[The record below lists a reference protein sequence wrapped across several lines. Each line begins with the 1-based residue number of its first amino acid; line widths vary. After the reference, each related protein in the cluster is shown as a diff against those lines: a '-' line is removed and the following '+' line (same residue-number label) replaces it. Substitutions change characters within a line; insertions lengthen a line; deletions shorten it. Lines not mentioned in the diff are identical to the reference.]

1 MPSVKYKNGSGW
13 FSVTNSGLKATET
26 TYGVAKIA
34 TLAQVE
40 AGSSDDTFVTPAK
53 VKNIFYERNHEI
65 LHYDWIGTLAEY
77 NQQTQAG
84 VIDPN
89 WICFITDDE
98 ITENLEWG
106 NITGQ
111 ITLQTDLIDY
121 INAHTIQLPSQS
133 GNNGK
138 VLTTNGSTTS
148 WQSAKPEIIYWD

>member
-13 FSVTNSGLKATET
+13 FSVTNTGLKATET
-26 TYGVAKIA
+26 TYGVAKVA

-77 NQQTQAG
+77 NQQYEGGT
-84 VIDPN
+84 IDPN

-111 ITLQTDLIDY
+111 IILQTDLIDY
-121 INAHTIQLPSQS
+121 INNHTAQFPTQA
-133 GNNGK
+133 GNVGK
-138 VLTTNGSTTS
+138 FLKTNGSTVS
-148 WQSAKPEIIYWD
+148 WDNPKPEIIYWD

>member
-13 FSVTNSGLKATET
+13 FSVTNTGLKATET

-40 AGSSDDTFVTPAK
+40 AGTSDDTIITPLK
-53 VKNIFYERNHEI
+53 VRSLFYEKNHGL

-77 NQQTQAG
+77 NQQYEGG

-89 WICFITDDE
+89 WICYITDDE

-111 ITLQTDLIDY
+111 ISAQTDLIDY
-121 INAHTIQLPSQS
+121 INNHTVQFPTQA
-133 GNNGK
+133 GNAGK
-138 VLTTNGSTTS
+138 FLKTNGSTVS
-148 WQSAKPEIIYWD
+148 WDSPKPEIIYWD